1 MKKEQKIRLSLTATA
16 AAISLAFGTMPVSVQ
31 AETINWTG
39 GAYHLVPD
47 GIDGSYWVDGGSNW
61 TTSGN
66 WTAAVPSGTDTVNID
81 RPTVAPPVVG
91 WIPHNVVQVTDTTPQ
106 ASIVNVGTA
115 TNNSMGQVQ
124 INNGGTLT
132 VQNTTNIGQV
142 QGSNGVIT
150 VASGGK
156 LANNGNFIVGDAGT
170 GTHNVS
176 GLTETTGKVIIGN
189 QSTGN
194 GSVVVD
200 GTMRNHDT
208 LAVGENGTGQLTVNG
223 LVQTDGKVVIANQG
237 NSIGSVVVTGNM
249 VNHDALTVGENGN
262 GTLEIN
268 GGTVTTDGSTVI
280 ASRGNSTSY
289 ATLNEGQLT
298 TGGNLT
304 VAEEGTG
311 SLTLSNESTV
321 STTGTTIIGD
331 RTSSRGSVVVGSS
344 STLNSAKDFLLGE
357 NGEASLLVETGGKV
371 NNVNGVM
378 ADRRGSR
385 SDATVT
391 GAGSTWTSSGDLT
404 VGYGG
409 DATLNLDRNG
419 TVAVGQEG
427 DGTVYVGFERS
438 SSGTINVGATTKNAN
453 DAIEAGHLDA
463 SHLVF
468 GQGQNEVN
476 FNHTDADHQFK
487 AGMEGQA
494 TVNQIAGETVLQ
506 GDSSKFSGQT
516 NVAGG
521 QLVLNNKLA
530 GEMNVGT
537 DGTLRVGYDNGETG
551 EILSDIS
558 NQGLVQFDRSN
569 TYEYDK
575 VISGSGRVEQIGTGK
590 TIFTA
595 DNTYT
600 GGTSIENGTLQLGNG
615 GTAGSIVGDVDV
627 ATPGTLAFD
636 RSDDVV
642 FAGVISGQ
650 GNVRQQGTVS
660 TRLTGN
666 SDSFAGQTTVASG
679 KLILGDGAAAGW
691 LGGDAQI
698 DTGAALAFDREDR
711 NTYAGTISG
720 TGNLRQEGTGET
732 ILTADSGNFAGHTD
746 VVNGTLRLGDSS
758 IAPPPLGRAPAS
770 EGWLGGNATVG
781 ENGTLIF
788 DRANVNTFAGSID
801 GSGNIRQVGTGKT
814 ILAGDASNFGGT
826 STVTAGTLEVGDGAE
841 SGWLGGNVVNDA
853 TFAFNRN
860 DTNAFGG
867 IVSGEGV
874 VEQRGSGRTILTNGN
889 TYAGGTNIRNGALQL
904 GDGGTTGSI
913 VGNVQIDSTGEL
925 AFKRADHYTFGGV
938 VSGDGRI
945 AQIGTGVTELTG
957 DSSGFAGATQVRQG
971 VLAVNG
977 KLGGTV
983 DVQDTAV
990 LRGVGQVGTAVVH
1003 QGGTISPGNSIGTL
1017 AVTGDLTQDAGSTY
1031 DVELETTGARDR
1043 LEVAGITTL
1052 DEGSLI
1058 RANKVDSA
1066 RYELDRR
1073 YEVLSSAGGVNGRY
1087 NLIDDTNVSTF
1098 YSLVDN
1104 YDANN
1109 VYLDVQQV
1117 RNFQEAGYTD
1127 NQRSAATGAQSLKG
1141 LRVPAVV
1148 PPTHNPL
1155 FKAIAYLQSDAQAR
1169 DAFDQISGEIHA
1181 STRTGLI
1188 EDSRLIRDATNSR
1201 LQSAFGRSA
1210 SPTDESDTSKGKSDV
1225 AIWAQGIGSWGQT
1238 KDDGNAA
1245 KLRRDTYG
1253 FIGGADVEVADNVRV
1268 GALAGY
1274 SKTDFKASDRN
1285 STNKSDN
1292 FHLGLY
1298 GGAQFGQLGLRA
1310 GAAYTWSKLDSNRS
1324 VSFAGYSD
1332 SLSADYR
1339 AATAQ
1344 LFAEV
1349 GYQLDVSEKVKLEPF
1364 ANLAYVNLKTKG
1376 FSENGGAA
1384 ALNSESR
1391 TDNQTFA
1398 TLGLRASTAFESASG
1413 KETTVYGTAGWRH
1426 AFSSKIPQSTFS
1438 FQDSAAFNIDGVAIS
1453 RNTAVLGAGFDS
1465 AFSKNLNLGLSY
1477 SGQIGDGISDH
1488 GIRVNASYKF

>member
-1 MKKEQKIRLSLTATA
+1 MKKEQKVRLSLTATA
-16 AAISLAFGTMPVSVQ
+16 AAISLAFGAMPAPVL
-31 AETINWTG
+31 ADTINWTG
-39 GAYHLVPD
+39 GAYHLAPD
-47 GIDGSYWVDGGSNW
+47 GVGGDYWVDGGSNW
-61 TTSGN
+61 NTSGN
-66 WTAAVPSGTDTVNID
+66 WAAGVPDGTDTVNID
-81 RPTVAPPVVG
+81 RPTVAPPIVG
-91 WIPHNVVQVTDTTPQ
+91 WTPHNVVQVTNTTPQ

-115 TNNSMGQVQ
+115 SNNSLGQVQ
-124 INNGGTLT
+124 INNDGRLT
-132 VQNTTNIGQV
+132 VHDTTNIGQV
-142 QGSNGVIT
+142 QGSNGVVT
-150 VASGGK
+150 VASGGE
-156 LANNGNFIVGDAGT
+156 LINNGNFIVGDAGT

-176 GLTETTGKVIIGN
+176 GSTETTGKVIIGN

-194 GSVVVD
+194 GTVTVGGS
-200 GTMRNHDT
+200 MLNHDT
-208 LAVGENGTGQLTVNG
+208 LAVGENGTGRLIVSG
-223 LVQTDGKVVIANQG
+223 SVETDGKVVIANQG
-237 NSIGSVVVTGNM
+237 NSTGSVLVTGEM
-249 VNHDALTVGENGN
+249 INHDALTVGENGN

-268 GGTVTTDGSTVI
+268 GGSVTTDGSTVI
-280 ASRGNSTSY
+280 ASRGNSTSS
-289 ATLNEGQLT
+289 ATLDSGSLT

-304 VAEEGTG
+304 IAEEGTG
-311 SLTLSNESTV
+311 SLTLANGSTV
-321 STTGTTIIGD
+321 SATGTTIIGD
-331 RTSSRGSVVVGSS
+331 RTSSHGSVVVGSNSTMS
-344 STLNSAKDFLLGE
+344 SEKDLLLGE
-357 NGEASLLVETGGKV
+357 NGEASLLVEASGNV

-409 DATLNLDRNG
+409 DAILNLDRDG
-419 TVAVGQEG
+419 TVAVGQ
-427 DGTVYVGFERS
+427 DGNGTTYAGFERS
-438 SSGTINVGATTKNAN
+438 SSSTINVGAATKNAS

-463 SHLVF
+463 AHLVF

-476 FNHTDADHQFK
+476 FNHTDADYQFK
-487 AGMEGQA
+487 AGMEGEA

-506 GDSSKFSGQT
+506 GNSSKFTGQT
-516 NVAGG
+516 NVTGG

-551 EILSDIS
+551 EILSDIN

-569 TYEYDK
+569 TYQYDK
-575 VISGSGRVEQIGTGK
+575 VISGEGRVEQIGTGK
-590 TIFTA
+590 TILTA
-595 DNTYT
+595 ENTYT
-600 GGTSIENGTLQLGNG
+600 GGTN
-615 GTAGSIVGDVDV
+615 
-627 ATPGTLAFD
+627 
-636 RSDDVV
+636 
-642 FAGVISGQ
+642 IS
-650 GNVRQQGTVS
+650 
-660 TRLTGN
+660 
-666 SDSFAGQTTVASG
+666 
-679 KLILGDGAAAGW
+679 
-691 LGGDAQI
+691 
-698 DTGAALAFDREDR
+698 
-711 NTYAGTISG
+711 
-720 TGNLRQEGTGET
+720 
-732 ILTADSGNFAGHTD
+732 
-746 VVNGTLRLGDSS
+746 
-758 IAPPPLGRAPAS
+758 
-770 EGWLGGNATVG
+770 
-781 ENGTLIF
+781 
-788 DRANVNTFAGSID
+788 
-801 GSGNIRQVGTGKT
+801 
-814 ILAGDASNFGGT
+814 
-826 STVTAGTLEVGDGAE
+826 
-841 SGWLGGNVVNDA
+841 
-853 TFAFNRN
+853 
-860 DTNAFGG
+860 
-867 IVSGEGV
+867 
-874 VEQRGSGRTILTNGN
+874 
-889 TYAGGTNIRNGALQL
+889 NGALQL

-913 VGNVQIDSTGEL
+913 VGDVQIDSTGEL

-945 AQIGTGVTELTG
+945 EQIGAGVTELTG
-957 DSSGFAGATQVRQG
+957 DSSAFAGATQVRNG

-977 KLGGTV
+977 KLGGKV

-990 LRGVGQVGTAVVH
+990 LRGVGEVGTAVVH

-1017 AVTGDLTQDAGSTY
+1017 AVTGDLTQHAGSTY

-1043 LEVAGITTL
+1043 LEVAGVTTL

-1058 RANKVDSA
+1058 HAKKLDNA

-1073 YEVLSSAGGVNGRY
+1073 YEVLTSTGGVNGQY
-1087 NLIDDTNVSTF
+1087 QLTGDTNVSTF

-1127 NQRSAATGAQSLKG
+1127 NQRSAAAGAQSLKG
-1141 LRVPAVV
+1141 LRVPGVV

-1155 FKAIAYLQSDAQAR
+1155 FKAIAYLQSDVQAR

-1188 EDSRLIRDATNSR
+1188 EDSRLIRDAANSR
-1201 LQSAFGRSA
+1201 LQSAFTRNGSL
-1210 SPTDESDTSKGKSDV
+1210 SDGSDTLKGASDV

-1238 KDDGNAA
+1238 KGDGNAA

-1274 SKTDFKASDRN
+1274 TKTDFKASDRN

-1324 VSFAGYSD
+1324 VNFAGYSD

-1339 AATAQ
+1339 AATTQ

-1349 GYQLDVSEKVKLEPF
+1349 GYQLDVSEKVKLEPY
-1364 ANLAYVNLKTKG
+1364 ANLAYVNLKTKD

-1391 TDNQTFA
+1391 TDNQTFS

-1426 AFSSKIPQSTFS
+1426 AFGSNIPQSTFS
-1438 FQDSAAFNIDGVAIS
+1438 FQDGAAFNIDGVAIS
-1453 RNTAVLGAGFDS
+1453 RNTAVLGAGIDS
-1465 AFSKNLNLGLSY
+1465 TISKNLNLGLSY
-1477 SGQIGDGISDH
+1477 FGQIGDGVSDH
-1488 GIRVNASYKF
+1488 GLRLNASYKF